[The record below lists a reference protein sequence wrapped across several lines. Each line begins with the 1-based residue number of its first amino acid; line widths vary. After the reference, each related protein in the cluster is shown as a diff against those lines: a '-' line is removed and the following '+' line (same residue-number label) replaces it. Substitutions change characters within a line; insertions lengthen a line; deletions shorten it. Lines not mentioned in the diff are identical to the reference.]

1 MTDNLRLEIDWL
13 GTSSA
18 VRSAELRATWAR
30 LTISVGDDV
39 VTLVEDLS
47 NMSVRRSIYVSLYPL
62 AEWIATNWWLLRFDG
77 HGFRRFDAER
87 RHTTLGAGAGFL
99 WPDLRI
105 VPEGEFTELTWWS
118 DRRPR
123 VGADCRYL
131 AQGAAVVPST
141 HTARELEGLVTA
153 VIERL
158 DEAGLNDT
166 PLHKE
171 WRAAIDLDEE
181 EAEFAEAAARLGLD
195 PFSDGID
202 FAELIESAFTSLEP
216 GIRNDFLDAVSPDGI
231 EHSLDWVARSLLNIP
246 SGEDGLDLDRI
257 RSQFE
262 TPGVIDGRP
271 PWERGWESARQVRN
285 LMGENPSG
293 PIETLPID
301 LVVDEM
307 ARRHGIVGIGRGS
320 DIGLGVVVSRSMT
333 EVSRRFHRA
342 RAVWHALTRDPG
354 TPFLL
359 TSSVATSQRIGR
371 AFAAELLVPAAG
383 LKDYLSGDYTSEAI
397 DEAANYFRA
406 PLDVVQHQ
414 VENQLAA

>member
-1 MTDNLRLEIDWL
+1 MTDHLRLEIDWL

-87 RHTTLGAGAGFL
+87 RHTTLGAGDGFL

-105 VPEGEFTELTWWS
+105 VPEGEFTELSWWP
-118 DRRPR
+118 DRSPR

-131 AQGAAVVPST
+131 GQGTAVVPSA
-141 HTARELEGLVTA
+141 HAARELAGLVTA

-158 DEAGLNDT
+158 DEAGLHET

-216 GIRNDFLDAVSPDGI
+216 GIRTDFLDAVSPDGI
-231 EHSLDWVARSLLNIP
+231 EDSLDWVSRGLLNIP
-246 SGEDGLDLDRI
+246 AGEDGLDLGRI

-262 TPGVIDGRP
+262 VPAVLDAKP
-271 PWERGWESARQVRN
+271 PWEWGWESARQVRGV
-285 LMGENPSG
+285 MGESPSG
-293 PIETLPID
+293 PIRRLPIG

-307 ARRHGIVGIGRGS
+307 ARRQGIVGIGRGS
-320 DIGLGVVVSRSMT
+320 DYGLGVIMSRSMN
-333 EVSRRFHRA
+333 EASGRFHRA
-342 RAVWHALTRDPG
+342 RAVWHALTHDPG

-359 TSSVATSQRIGR
+359 TSSSATSQRIGR
-371 AFAAELLVPAAG
+371 AFAAELLVPASGLEEFLAG
-383 LKDYLSGDYTSEAI
+383 DFTAEAI
-397 DEAANYFRA
+397 DEAANHFRA

-414 VENQLAA
+414 VENQLVA